1 MEEIWKLCV
10 CVRRRG
16 GGGICNLEL
25 LRNSGAFLA
34 KRCKGSRQTGSHL
47 MLHIVNEPR
56 THDGS
61 TQCRTNL
68 AEEVISRRGST
79 DLRYREGV
87 LNNQHQ
93 YLHDKAQADTEYKEA
108 NSDTGQ

>member
-1 MEEIWKLCV
+1 MRSQGV
-10 CVRRRG
+10 
-16 GGGICNLEL
+16 GGICTLDL
-25 LRNSGAFLA
+25 LRNSGAFLTQ
-34 KRCKGSRQTGSHL
+34 RCKSIRQTGSHL
-47 MLHIVNEPR
+47 ILHIVNEHR

-93 YLHDKAQADTEYKEA
+93 YLHDKAQADAAYKEA
-108 NSDTGQ
+108 NSDTVP